1 MIRKLFIF
9 FVFAATASLVW
20 WNFDQVNRSGHLDS
34 LIETGDFISLVQVR
48 NRVAA
53 PPPLTL
59 ENIQEP
65 AVSLLDPDI
74 IWETGNER
82 RAAEGLAPLARNSLL
97 DEAARLKVEDMFRRQ
112 YFAHDSPDGQGIDSL
127 AKQAGYD
134 FIVIGENLALGNF
147 QSEEQ
152 LIQGWMDSPG
162 HRENIL
168 HQQYQEIGLA
178 TKLDTFEGRT
188 VWLAVQV
195 FGRPASACPVPD
207 EELRLSIDENKI
219 LLEEKYLQIEEVKE
233 TLNNIRPRRGD
244 DYSELVDAYNL
255 LVQEYNRLAQETSVI
270 IRDYNNQVAEFNECL
285 GY

>member
-1 MIRKLFIF
+1 MIRKIFIF
-9 FVFAATASLVW
+9 FVFVATVSLVW
-20 WNFDQVNRSGHLDS
+20 WNFDQINWSGHLDS
-34 LIETGDFISLVQVR
+34 LIELGGFINPVQVQDR
-48 NRVAA
+48 ITA

-74 IWETGNER
+74 IWATGNER
-82 RAAEGLAPLARNSLL
+82 RAAEGLAPLIRNSLL
-97 DEAARLKVEDMFRRQ
+97 DEAAHLKVEDMLQRQ
-112 YFAHDSPDGQGIDSL
+112 YFAHDSPDGQGIDSW
-127 AKQAGYD
+127 AKQVGYD

-195 FGRPASACPVPD
+195 FGLPASACPIPD
-207 EELRLSIDENKI
+207 EALRLSINENKI
-219 LLEEKYLQIEEVKE
+219 LLEEKYLQIEEIKE
-233 TLNNIRPRRGD
+233 TLNNIRHRRGD

-255 LVQEYNRLAQETSVI
+255 LVQQYNSLAQETSAI
-270 IRDYNNQVAEFNECL
+270 ISDYNNQVAEFNECL